1 MLWICLHFP
10 DLPLA
15 VFARGDARGS
25 PAVVSS
31 TSHRPDVIAANPAA
45 KKRGIVPGLSIASA
59 LALDPKLAIHL
70 RDERSEAAA
79 LKSIA
84 LWAGQWTP
92 TISIE
97 PSGCVLLEVAGALG
111 YFGGLDRL
119 LARIGAGLVEIGFPG
134 AIAVAP
140 TAGAASL
147 LARAG
152 QECVV
157 TDPNAIERALAS
169 LPVAL
174 LAHAQEALDTL
185 SAIGVRA
192 MGEFVALPRDG
203 VARRFGQA
211 LLDEIDRALG
221 RLPEARPP
229 FVPPEHYHG
238 QLELPAPVEAAEALL
253 FGARRLVVELAGF
266 LQARGAGVTRLTC
279 DLVHE
284 DEAPTSIVLGAW
296 ILCGALTLGR
306 ARI

>member
-70 RDERSEAAA
+70 RDERSEASA

-111 YFGGLDRL
+111 YFDGLDRL

-134 AIAVAP
+134 AIA
-140 TAGAASL
+140 
-147 LARAG
+147 
-152 QECVV
+152 
-157 TDPNAIERALAS
+157 
-169 LPVAL
+169 
-174 LAHAQEALDTL
+174 
-185 SAIGVRA
+185 
-192 MGEFVALPRDG
+192 
-203 VARRFGQA
+203 
-211 LLDEIDRALG
+211 
-221 RLPEARPP
+221 
-229 FVPPEHYHG
+229 
-238 QLELPAPVEAAEALL
+238 
-253 FGARRLVVELAGF
+253 
-266 LQARGAGVTRLTC
+266 
-279 DLVHE
+279 
-284 DEAPTSIVLGAW
+284 
-296 ILCGALTLGR
+296 
-306 ARI
+306 